1 MRVRALSPTGDYTWG
16 QGGNNYLVDSP
27 AAVGQLVATTLR
39 LWQGEWF
46 LDVLYGTPWL
56 QQILGQSGAKSVVD
70 IIIQSVILGTQPA
83 GCVTQIVSYSSALS
97 GRVLTI
103 NATID
108 TQFSVAGQSTTVV
121 SVEI

>member
-97 GRVLTI
+97 GRGLTI